1 MESKKTIFLSYCWKD
16 ENIANDIDDYMNSIG
31 IKLTRDKRDV
41 KYKDSFKVF
50 MKSIKNTD
58 FVIMIISENYLKSSN
73 CMYEVLETIKDDKYR
88 DRMLPIVLESS
99 NVFIVKEWINYI
111 QYWENKCNEL
121 KNELESLNI
130 TNLAGIIDELKILR
144 EIAMNIGGFLSVLK
158 DMNCPSFDENKE
170 NKYKD
175 ILEVIG
181 VGLLDKPVR
190 VEEVLKTLSFENGY
204 VPSDKYIVTTCPTC
218 GSEQNL
224 MQASIYK
231 NGLETIYECKN
242 GCQPIVV
249 IAPPGTSS
257 WEGRGYR
264 IKENVIRNTKDLL
277 VKVTNDGK
285 GILIPGSPNA
295 LAKRKNI

>member
-31 IKLTRDKRDV
+31 IKLIRDKRDV

-88 DRMLPIVLESS
+88 DRILPIVLESS
-99 NVFIVKEWINYI
+99 NVFMVKEWINYI
-111 QYWENKCNEL
+111 QYWEDKCNSL

-130 TNLAGIIDELKILR
+130 TNLSGIIDELKILR

-158 DMNCPSFDENKE
+158 DMNCLSLDENKE

-181 VGLLDKPVR
+181 DGLLDKPVR
-190 VEEVLKTLSFENGY
+190 VEEVLKTLAFENGY
-204 VPSDKYIVTTCPTC
+204 VPNDKYIITTCPTC

-224 MQASIYK
+224 MQASICK

-249 IAPPGTSS
+249 IGPPGTSS

-277 VKVTNDGK
+277 VKVANDGK
-285 GILIPGSPNA
+285 SILIPGSPNA
-295 LAKRKNI
+295 LAKRKHI